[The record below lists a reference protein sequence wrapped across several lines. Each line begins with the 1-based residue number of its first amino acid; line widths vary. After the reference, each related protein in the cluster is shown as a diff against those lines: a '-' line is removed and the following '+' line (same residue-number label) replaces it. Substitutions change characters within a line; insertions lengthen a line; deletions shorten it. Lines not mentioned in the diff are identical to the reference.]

1 MIKGNEKM
9 KEKLHY
15 FLSANTAGM
24 RLARTILQAV
34 IGVIIANIDYLIGQ
48 IVIDPAMRPVIV
60 ALVMAVLSP
69 VMKALGGEEIKPEAV

>member
-1 MIKGNEKM
+1 MAEKIK
-9 KEKLHY
+9 Y

-24 RLARTILQAV
+24 RLARTVLQAV

-48 IVIDPAMRPVIV
+48 IVIDPQMRPVIV

-69 VMKALGGEEIKPEAV
+69 VMKALGGNEEKEGATA

>member
-1 MIKGNEKM
+1 MAEKIK
-9 KEKLHY
+9 Y

-24 RLARTILQAV
+24 RLARTVLQAV

-48 IVIDPAMRPVIV
+48 IVIDPQMRPVIV

-69 VMKALGGEEIKPEAV
+69 VMKALGGDEVKEGATA